1 MTVNQAV
8 EQLLEVEEKR
18 QGGLTTKTTIGVG
31 LSRVGSDD
39 QQVVAG
45 TLEELLTV
53 DFGQPLHSFV
63 LPGKMHILE
72 AEMLETFAINK
83 ETFKQYAEVHH

>member
-1 MTVNQAV
+1 MD
-8 EQLLEVEEKR
+8 
-18 QGGLTTKTTIGVG
+18 
-31 LSRVGSDD
+31 LS
-39 QQVVAG
+39 QVVAG

-72 AEMLETFAINK
+72 AEMLETFAVNRD
-83 ETFKQYAEVHH
+83 TFKQYADVHH

>member
-1 MTVNQAV
+1 
-8 EQLLEVEEKR
+8 
-18 QGGLTTKTTIGVG
+18 
-31 LSRVGSDD
+31 
-39 QQVVAG
+39 VVAG

-53 DFGQPLHSFV
+53 DFGAPLHSFV

-83 ETFKQYAEVHH
+83 ETFKQHADIHH